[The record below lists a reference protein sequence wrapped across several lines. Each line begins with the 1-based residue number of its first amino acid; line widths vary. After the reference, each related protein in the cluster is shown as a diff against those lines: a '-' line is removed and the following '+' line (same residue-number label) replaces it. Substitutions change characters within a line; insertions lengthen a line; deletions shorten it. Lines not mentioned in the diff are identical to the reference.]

1 MAATSDQAAAGAK
14 AAGGGGDPPAGAP
27 GDDGAGPVRK
37 ILVVDDSAM
46 IRRLVMSV
54 VQQLGYRALEAP
66 DGASALALARQF
78 HPDLVILDVK
88 MPDMDGL
95 EVLREIRHEAGLAK
109 TPVLMLSTESDRD
122 AITRA
127 LSCRASE
134 YLVKPVGVTELKR
147 RIARLLPGDDPSD
160 ITAAPTAARGP
171 AVPPAPTSSTGP
183 LRPANPRVAE
193 PS

>member
-1 MAATSDQAAAGAK
+1 MGGVSERGAAGAT
-14 AAGGGGDPPAGAP
+14 AAGAGGAP
-27 GDDGAGPVRK
+27 PGGASADDSTGAARK

-46 IRRLVMSV
+46 IRRLVVSV

-95 EVLREIRHEAGLAK
+95 EVLRAIRREAGLTK

-147 RIARLLPGDDPSD
+147 RIARLLPGDDASD
-160 ITAAPTAARGP
+160 ITTVATPARRTATPPAPAPTA
-171 AVPPAPTSSTGP
+171 GP
-183 LRPANPRVAE
+183 LRPANQGEAGR
-193 PS
+193 S